1 MPKAEIIPT
10 EDPSTETGSA
20 DAREESEEARR
31 QRISL
36 AAYYRALRRGFAPGG
51 ELEDWYAAE
60 NEDQAAQRN
69 QRDDPDRDLK
79 DKAKR

>member
-10 EDPSTETGSA
+10 EEPATETGPV
-20 DAREESEEARR
+20 DAQEEAEEARR

-60 NEDQAAQRN
+60 
-69 QRDDPDRDLK
+69 RDDQGTQGNRHDEP
-79 DKAKR
+79 